1 MRGEKPLQNQ
11 KGKPEAP
18 RLGLHPHWK
27 EADGKVYWAPH
38 PVLCRPRRWWEVEG
52 WRDGTVVGVRSIQ
65 SRCGSSVSLPYLGAG
80 GEVRGECSG
89 EGSHMPIV
97 TP

>member
-18 RLGLHPHWK
+18 RLGLYPHRK

-38 PVLCRPRRWWEVEG
+38 PVLCRPRRW
-52 WRDGTVVGVRSIQ
+52 R
-65 SRCGSSVSLPYLGAG
+65 G
-80 GEVRGECSG
+80 GEMGQRLE
-89 EGSHMPIV
+89 
-97 TP
+97 